1 MCNCYICRFFFKII
15 SKLYI
20 DMCIELFFL
29 KFEICILYLC
39 YLYLCVWL
47 LFWKLGYF

>member
-1 MCNCYICRFFFKII
+1 MCNCYICRFFFLII

-29 KFEICILYLC
+29 KFEICILIYVIC
-39 YLYLCVWL
+39 IYV
-47 LFWKLGYF
+47 FGYYFGN